1 MQEFKLYVTGSGNIS
16 QKAIED
22 LKSVLEE
29 KLKEQYT
36 LKIINVLE
44 NPELAIK
51 DKISATPTLVK
62 DKPHRD
68 VKLVG
73 NANKDEMVIAVLGL
87 EEKNISA

>member
-1 MQEFKLYVTGSGNIS
+1 MQEFKLYVTGTGNIS

-22 LKSVLEE
+22 LKCVLEE

-62 DKPHRD
+62 NEPHRD
-68 VKLVG
+68 VKLIG
-73 NANKDEMVIAVLGL
+73 NANKDEMVIAVL
-87 EEKNISA
+87 

>member
-1 MQEFKLYVTGSGNIS
+1 MQEFKLYVTGTGNIS

-62 DKPHRD
+62 NEPHRD
-68 VKLVG
+68 VKLIG

-87 EEKNISA
+87 EEKN

>member
-62 DKPHRD
+62 NEPSKD

-73 NANKDEMVIAVLGL
+73 NANKDEMVVAVLGL
-87 EEKNISA
+87 EEKK

>member
-1 MQEFKLYVTGSGNIS
+1 MQEFKLYVTGTGNIS
-16 QKAIED
+16 SKAIED

-51 DKISATPTLVK
+51 DRISATPTLVK
-62 DKPHRD
+62 NEPRKD

-73 NANKDEMVIAVLGL
+73 NSNKDEMVVAVLGL
-87 EEKNISA
+87 EEKE